1 MDIIKGRKVTGDLS
15 SILDTNENI
24 IGNLSPILDIDGN
37 ITRITSVGGSITYSN
52 GQGNYRDYNYLI
64 NKPQIESVELIGDKS
79 FEQLGLSEIDTSDIL
94 NILI

>member
-1 MDIIKGRKVTGDLS
+1 MDITKGRKVTGDLS
-15 SILDTNENI
+15 SIDKNENI
-24 IGNLSPILDIDGN
+24 TGNLSPILDIDGN